1 MKGIGEINAEAEQAI
16 DKMRML
22 IHLHAQEY
30 IMLCRFLESLVRP
43 NDSCGTY
50 AGLGYSGGS
59 IAGVYVQVHLEKEE
73 SFKVA
78 EPIIAFLLDR
88 GWTVSGQTETAEGDY
103 WSFREVTFQKPSDP
117 PLFPSARD
125 PKIPTLTATIRM
137 WPHKES
143 AVCKR
148 VEDGVVPKYKL
159 VCEGA

>member
-30 IMLCRFLESLVRP
+30 IMLCRFLESLGR
-43 NDSCGTY
+43 DDGSSGTY
-50 AGLGYSGGS
+50 PGLGYSGGT
-59 IAGVYVQVHLEKEE
+59 ITGIYVQVHLGKEE
-73 SFKVA
+73 SFKAA
-78 EPIIAFLLDR
+78 EPIIAVLLDR

-103 WSFREVTFQKPSDP
+103 WSFREVTLKKPSDP

-125 PKIPTLTATIRM
+125 QKMPTLTATIRM
-137 WPHKES
+137 WPHKDS